1 VNFLH
6 SRAKA
11 PAPAGVWRWA
21 IGANSAVGK
30 IEAGDDILDPDRSGS
45 GKQNFVL
52 IGDTGRRA
60 LLPQPE

>member
-1 VNFLH
+1 LALGNRCEH
-6 SRAKA
+6 QQD
-11 PAPAGVWRWA
+11 
-21 IGANSAVGK
+21 SAVGK

-52 IGDTGRRA
+52 IGDIGRRA